1 MKQTIDLI
9 FKHTSTGPARTDK
22 EGCAV
27 RVEDILSK
35 IYRLAEGRRVLVRIK
50 ADDVF
55 REPGTE
61 EPAASETEEEQEQE
75 PAE

>member
-9 FKHTSTGPARTDK
+9 YKRTSASPARTDK
-22 EGCAV
+22 EGCDV

-35 IYRLAEGRRVLVRIK
+35 IYRLAEGSRFLVRLK

-61 EPAASETEEEQEQE
+61 EPAASETEEEQGTVE
-75 PAE
+75 